1 MRRTISIITLAL
13 IMAIGF
19 ASETSAQQISSMVA
33 TVAKTEHKAAV
44 KKTPTAKQGKFY
56 FKSADKMCLSVDN
69 EKLIM
74 AGTVYTIVKGGRKSV
89 AKGEMVEIFRPLQS
103 VLKSVITK
111 SNINS
116 LSSISGVSVT
126 KLGNV
131 TSITITPNVKAKR
144 PLFSSFVVTL
154 NTKTSELQSIR
165 MNSKGGNYTEYV
177 LSACSYNGSV
187 DDALFK

>member
-1 MRRTISIITLAL
+1 MRRTVSIITLAIVL
-13 IMAIGF
+13 AIGF
-19 ASETSAQQISSMVA
+19 VSEASAQQISSMVA

-74 AGTVYTIVKGGRKSV
+74 SGTTYTIVKGSRKSV
-89 AKGEMVEIFRPLQS
+89 AKGEMIELFRPLQS

-111 SNINS
+111 SGINS
-116 LSSISGVSVT
+116 LSSISGVSVA
-126 KLGNV
+126 KSGN
-131 TSITITPNVKAKR
+131 TTTITITPNVKAKR

-154 NTKTSELQSIR
+154 NAKTSELQTIR

-177 LSACSYNGSV
+177 LSACTYNSAV
-187 DDALFK
+187 DDTLFK